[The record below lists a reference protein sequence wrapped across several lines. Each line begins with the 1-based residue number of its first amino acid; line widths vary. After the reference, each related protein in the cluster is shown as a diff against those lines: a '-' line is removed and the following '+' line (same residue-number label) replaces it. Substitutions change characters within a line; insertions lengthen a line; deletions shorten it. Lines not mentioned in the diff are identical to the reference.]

1 MARLVP
7 FSLGTLHSLFPS
19 GHYHINAFFRSE
31 LKEEEVEGVEGELGL
46 LFSLP
51 VATGALNHADQIH

>member
-1 MARLVP
+1 LSLSHWELYTASSPLVIITSMLS
-7 FSLGTLHSLFPS
+7 FEV
-19 GHYHINAFFRSE
+19 R

>member
-19 GHYHINAFFRSE
+19 GHDHMNAFGSE
-31 LKEEEVEGVEGELGL
+31 LKVEGAVLEG
-46 LFSLP
+46 
-51 VATGALNHADQIH
+51 